1 MNFEIVREIK
11 LSDKK
16 YIIVLRVKS
25 NYDYVHFMF
34 CDTTY
39 MMLNSSVGIPFDRL
53 NEFSDEDII
62 DIVLKDNTIQDYY
75 KMIELHEDY
84 IEKVL
89 NNEQ

>member
-16 YIIVLRVKS
+16 YIIVLRNKKD
-25 NYDYVHFMF
+25 YDTAYFMY
-34 CDTTY
+34 CDTDY
-39 MMLNSSVGIPFDRL
+39 MMLNASIGISFEEL
-53 NEFSDEDII
+53 KNFSNGDII
-62 DIVLKDNTIQDYY
+62 DTVIKDDTIADYY

-89 NNEQ
+89 NNAE